1 MRPAALSLLLLGC
14 AAYPRYGR
22 EDEQYIPVGDCLWG
36 DCDQPELTPT
46 TPDLLGDWAGELTGG
61 SRDFS
66 ILLTI
71 AEETETGFLGEVAF
85 TDANDNSGV
94 DDAVEGITTDSG
106 LRVEFDLS
114 GRLSS
119 TGRLLFTEIGRD
131 ALVGNGLIGAVSGD
145 VTLTPAD

>member
-36 DCDQPELTPT
+36 ECDQPELTPT
-46 TPDLLGDWAGELTGG
+46 TPDLLGDWGGDLTGG

-66 ILLTI
+66 NLLTVV
-71 AEETETGFLGEVAF
+71 EETETGFTGEVEF
-85 TDANDNSGV
+85 TDATGNSGT
-94 DDAVEGITTDSG
+94 DEVEGITTDSG
-106 LRVEFDLS
+106 LRVEFDLN

-145 VTLTPAD
+145 VTLTPAE